1 MTNKQYESK
10 SQMKRVEILKAEEK
24 QMTHEELL
32 QELADIAHNKDAH
45 EARNDY
51 LLALRAVV
59 ELHKPA
65 LTDYPSY
72 CLHCETYGSIVPC
85 PTIQAIE
92 KELK

>member
-1 MTNKQYESK
+1 
-10 SQMKRVEILKAEEK
+10 
-24 QMTHEELL
+24 MTHEELL
-32 QELADIAHNKDAH
+32 ANINAAIRDRNADYGLVKGL
-45 EARNDY
+45 Y
-51 LLALRAVV
+51 ALRAVV